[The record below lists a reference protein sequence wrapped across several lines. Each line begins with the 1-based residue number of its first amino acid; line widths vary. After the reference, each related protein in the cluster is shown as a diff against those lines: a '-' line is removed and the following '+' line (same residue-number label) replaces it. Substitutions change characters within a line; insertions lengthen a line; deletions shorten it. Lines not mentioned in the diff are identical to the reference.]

1 MKRTLLTIAVLVSV
15 TLVAGARFIIEKH
28 DATTTAVESNIE
40 FTATGAAGV
49 DYTDIA
55 AIYRVPSIGFIVD
68 FEGCEFSGRNNA
80 AAGREVVYREDN
92 IRFVNFSNVSL
103 YSGVIVSRGS
113 EVSNW
118 ESAYPGS
125 CSAVTVITTDTS
137 KPAGADGSEKYAV
150 FYLCP
155 TIATATDYHPEF
167 KFSGREEHAIKSL
180 EVNNIADIWQKC
192 KIGFYSSPGFS
203 EGDFYDIIF
212 IGYDSNGEETGRVT
226 FPLADFRDGKELI
239 INEWTTVDLSP
250 LGKVNKI
257 SLTYSAS
264 QAYHDFDRN
273 LGTFGVCIDNIS
285 FQE

>member
-28 DATTTAVESNIE
+28 DATTTAVEGNIE
-40 FTATGAAGV
+40 FTAAGAAGV

-55 AIYRVPSIGFIVD
+55 AIYRAPSIGFIVN

-180 EVNNIADIWQKC
+180 VVNNIADIWQKC

>member
-28 DATTTAVESNIE
+28 DATTTAVEGNIE

-55 AIYRVPSIGFIVD
+55 AIYRAPSIGFIVD

-167 KFSGREEHAIKSL
+167 KFSGREEHTIKSL
-180 EVNNIADIWQKC
+180 AVNNIADIWQKC

-285 FQE
+285 FQD